1 MIYNPFKSFSIC
13 RTYLGSPLLHC
24 IGFSETETIGLFK
37 SFSKVFLK
45 SSQKVV
51 SSLISTGWSTHNGFT
66 ETECGDVCPADTS
79 RGIEMNICDPR
90 QAIEISS
97 KNCKNVWC
105 QAKCQ
110 KFVYKLWN
118 WLLSCVNPIFYV
130 STAKKR

>member
-45 SSQKVV
+45 SSRKVV
-51 SSLISTGWSTHNGFT
+51 FSTGSSTHNGFT
-66 ETECGDVCPADTS
+66 ETECGDVFPADAS

-90 QAIEISS
+90 QAIAISS
-97 KNCKNVWC
+97 KNCKNERC
-105 QAKCQ
+105 QAKCHSTSCEIDYCLVSIPFFMFQLQ
-110 KFVYKLWN
+110 KKGK
-118 WLLSCVNPIFYV
+118 I
-130 STAKKR
+130 